1 MGIYKDKAEQLEKT
15 CKEQGEKIRELKA
28 KLEDRNSKIAELE
41 SELSVKEGLLNIKN
55 GLNTGRLNDR
65 KKEFD
70 KIFDMFTDYMED
82 YNKSGVIRFL
92 AELTQKLRE
101 NGVMYTVESFGGE
114 INVKD
119 IEIHLEE
126 DCVKSICENIP
137 NYESFC
143 RELQDQHQS
152 DCITINQLN
161 VCIDI
166 LCDKYS
172 RLREI
177 HGL

>member
-1 MGIYKDKAEQLEKT
+1 MGEYKKMVEALSNLCSDLKKKISELENDL
-15 CKEQGEKIRELKA
+15 EEK
-28 KLEDRNSKIAELE
+28 DSKIAELE
-41 SELSVKEGLLNIKN
+41 SELSVKEGLLNIKK
-55 GLNTGRLNDR
+55 GLNTAGLNER

-70 KIFDMFTDYMED
+70 EICDMFTDYMED

-92 AELTQKLRE
+92 AELTQKLRD
-101 NGVMYTVESFGGE
+101 NGVVYTVESFDGE

-119 IEIHLEE
+119 IEVCSKG
-126 DCVKSICENIP
+126 DCEKSICENIP
-137 NYESFC
+137 NYESLC
-143 RELQDQHQS
+143 QELQDQHQS

-172 RLREI
+172 RLRKI
-177 HGL
+177 HSL